1 MLTLLP
7 VSMGRMTVKDDDI
20 ASASDPRQIALF
32 REETEDCDSVGPRK
46 RLSDFVKRPKS
57 DRKEGDLPS
66 PEQELIVA
74 TSGGKDS
81 AAMALWLKFESGLP
95 NTMRFI
101 FNNTG
106 HEHPLTLGYLN
117 TLGDAIGQ
125 EIEEAPVQYT
135 FLELAIKKKRF
146 PSSMTRFCTEQLKIL
161 PMQRWMNDQDFVDP
175 VICQGVRAEESA
187 RRAKMPVWDD
197 TLGDFGNFYDIWRP
211 ILRWSTDEVFAIH
224 KRHDLEPNPLYKM
237 GAGRVGCWPCIH
249 VGLPE
254 LRNAFLRDDGLL
266 DRLRHMEAEVGKA
279 SPRGIATIFRPN
291 YVPERFHDAVDPKS
305 GKTICTIDAVHA
317 YLMGTDNLSLFN
329 NGEDDPPACMSQYGL
344 CE

>member
-1 MLTLLP
+1 MP
-7 VSMGRMTVKDDDI
+7 DDDI
-20 ASASDPRQIALF
+20 VLTSDPRQIGLF
-32 REETEDCDSVGPRK
+32 MEEMEDCDAFESTTQP
-46 RLSDFVKRPKS
+46 SSIIKRPKNN
-57 DRKEGDLPS
+57 RKEGDLPS
-66 PEQELIVA
+66 PDQELVVA

-81 AAMALWLKFESGLP
+81 AAMALWLRFESGLP
-95 NTMRFI
+95 NPMHFV

-106 HEHPLTLGYLN
+106 HEHPFTLGYLK
-117 TLGDAIGQ
+117 TLGDVLGQ
-125 EIEEAPVQYT
+125 EVEEAPAQYT

-146 PSSMTRFCTEQLKIL
+146 PSSMTRFCTEHLKIL
-161 PMQRWMNDQDFVDP
+161 PMQRWIAEQNLIDP

-187 RRAKMPVWDD
+187 RRAKMPVWDN

-211 ILRWSTDEVFAIH
+211 VLRWSVEEVFAIH

-249 VGLPE
+249 VGLGE
-254 LRNAFLRDDGLL
+254 LRNAFRRDADLL

-291 YVPERFHDAVDPKS
+291 FVPERFHDAVDSVS

-317 YLMGTDNLSLFN
+317 YLMGTDNLTLFDDD
-329 NGEDDPPACMSQYGL
+329 EDVPTCMSQYGL